1 VIVEDNPAHPA
12 DTTQA
17 LQQVLFELM
26 GDSGRL
32 EKMAEAARSRSG
44 LNASERIARLLLGL

>member
-1 VIVEDNPAHPA
+1 
-12 DTTQA
+12 

>member
-1 VIVEDNPAHPA
+1 VIVEDNPVRPA

-26 GDSGRL
+26 GNSGRL
-32 EKMAEAARSRSG
+32 EKMAEAARSRSCS
-44 LNASERIARLLLGL
+44 NASERVARLLLGL